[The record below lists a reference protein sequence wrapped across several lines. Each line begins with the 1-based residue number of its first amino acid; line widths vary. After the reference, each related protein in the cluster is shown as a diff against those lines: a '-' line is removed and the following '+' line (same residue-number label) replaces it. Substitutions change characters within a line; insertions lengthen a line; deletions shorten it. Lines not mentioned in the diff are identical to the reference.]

1 MHDACCWVFEQRRCL
16 FAADEA
22 LRSVNKIGVAVRRTT
37 TLCRSASAT
46 ATTTMTRTT
55 RRHRSSA
62 MASAASGSKAGEATQ
77 HVHVEP
83 LCIWLAFLDGR
94 RTVWFQSS
102 ATHVETLRRVAD
114 RAFADPVRCRSV
126 QTRDRTLRTRVCAA

>member
-1 MHDACCWVFEQRRCL
+1 MHDACCWVIAQRRGL

-22 LRSVNKIGVAVRRTT
+22 F
-37 TLCRSASAT
+37 
-46 ATTTMTRTT
+46 
-55 RRHRSSA
+55 RSSA
-62 MASAASGSKAGEATQ
+62 TRQRGSEANNDSLPVGKRHSDDDDDAHDQTAQVERQASAASGSKAGEATQ
-77 HVHVEP
+77 RVHVEP
-83 LCIWLAFLDGR
+83 HRIWLAFLDGR
-94 RTVWFQSS
+94 RTVLFQSS